1 MHARFTKFLLEPESL
16 AHVEIFEA
24 LDADQRQEVLT
35 YCEGRRYPAK
45 RNIIEREE
53 SGHDV
58 FFLINGRVQATIFS
72 VSGKV
77 ITFQELRDGAMF
89 GELSA
94 LDDSPRTA
102 NVVAAVESRVI
113 RISGSDFR
121 DLFWKYR
128 TVGEATLHR
137 VTGMVRYLCT
147 RVLEFHLLPV
157 NDRIHAELVRLVG
170 VEEQSNNEAILS
182 PAPTHADFASRV
194 GTHREAVTRELNA
207 LAKTG
212 LLERRGH
219 DLVILDVERLRR
231 IVEEAMGD

>member
-1 MHARFTKFLLEPESL
+1 MHARFTKFQLEPESL
-16 AHVEIFEA
+16 AHVEIFET
-24 LDADQRQEVLT
+24 LDADQRQDVIKH
-35 YCEGRRYPAK
+35 CEGRRYSAK
-45 RNIIEREE
+45 KNIIEREE

-94 LDDSPRTA
+94 LDDRPRTA

-113 RISGSDFR
+113 RMSGPDFR
-121 DLFWKYR
+121 DLFWNNR

-137 VTGMVRYLCT
+137 VTGMVQYLCT
-147 RVLEFHLLPV
+147 RVFELQLLPV
-157 NDRIHAELVRLVG
+157 NDRIHAELVRLAG
-170 VEEQSNNEAILS
+170 VEEQANNEIVLS
-182 PAPTHADFASRV
+182 PTPTHADFASRV

-212 LLERRGH
+212 LLTGPRSR
-219 DLVILDVERLRR
+219 DS
-231 IVEEAMGD
+231 